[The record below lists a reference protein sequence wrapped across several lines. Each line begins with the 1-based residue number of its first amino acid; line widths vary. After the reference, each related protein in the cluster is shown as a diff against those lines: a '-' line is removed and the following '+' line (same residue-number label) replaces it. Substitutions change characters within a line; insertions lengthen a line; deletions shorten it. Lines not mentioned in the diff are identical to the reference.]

1 MLSKEA
7 NLIKQKQKK
16 IQNEF
21 ENEIYLFWETYPKR
35 IYNINDF
42 YAYKDFLEKDDALAC
57 LRVMVK
63 KYETIFEQSSFEEKN
78 NIIKSIKILRKF
90 MFEYSKELTSYVCT
104 NIPQYEN
111 TKKALLEKAKTFLA
125 NEIVEYQHEKYQR
138 ALKESEENNKKI
150 ERRDLLLNDIK
161 SL

>member
-1 MLSKEA
+1 MTKSFFKLYMNFKYAIEKSILLCYIFVIGVINMLSKEA

-35 IYNINDF
+35 IYNIN
-42 YAYKDFLEKDDALAC
+42 
-57 LRVMVK
+57 
-63 KYETIFEQSSFEEKN
+63 S
-78 NIIKSIKILRKF
+78 IIKSIKILRKF
-90 MFEYSKELTSYVCT
+90 MFEYSKELTSYGCT